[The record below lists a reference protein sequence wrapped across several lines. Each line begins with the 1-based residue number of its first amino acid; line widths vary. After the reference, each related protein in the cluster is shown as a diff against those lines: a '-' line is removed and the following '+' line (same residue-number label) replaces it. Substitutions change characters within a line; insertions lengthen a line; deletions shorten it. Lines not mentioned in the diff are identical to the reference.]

1 MIWKIFTFHVLRL
14 DDNVI
19 SLLLYG
25 NDKFNDT
32 KNKIILVSNIRFI
45 ENSFCL
51 MTNVNDNLPPS
62 LPR

>member
-14 DDNVI
+14 GDNVI

-32 KNKIILVSNIRFI
+32 KNKKILVSNIRFI
-45 ENSFCL
+45 ENSLF
-51 MTNVNDNLPPS
+51 NDQ
-62 LPR
+62 R